1 MKIQVSTLLILTSCE
16 AYFYIK
22 FMYTLLLIF
31 SVEKNRSGMHDSYS
45 RSDNGVKLLSEL
57 KAAAKSTKCLFRQ
70 ITNTYIVCLII
81 QTSADFELNQ
91 RIQQKVR
98 ANSKRYR

>member
-1 MKIQVSTLLILTSCE
+1 
-16 AYFYIK
+16 
-22 FMYTLLLIF
+22 
-31 SVEKNRSGMHDSYS
+31 MHDIYS

-57 KAAAKSTKCLFRQ
+57 KTTAKSTKCLFRQ
-70 ITNTYIVCLII
+70 ITNAYIVCLIR

-98 ANSKRYR
+98 VNSKRYR